1 MPELTGV
8 AASIV
13 GVLVLLGVLGFAI
26 LRPHGLPEATA
37 AVPAAGLILLLGMAT
52 PAQALNSVAEIGPT
66 LAFLSATLV
75 IAYLAD
81 ADGVFYWLGKSLGR
95 GSRGSAQRLLLLVF
109 IAASLTTALLSLD
122 ATVVLLTPAILT
134 TVKRLK
140 LPAAPHLYASAHLSN
155 SASLLMP
162 VSNLTNLLAF
172 QAAGISFLGF
182 TGLMVL
188 PWLVAVGVEYGVFR
202 WFFHRDLAAIAP
214 AIETALDKTNP
225 PRVSLG
231 ILGLVLAGFA
241 ISPVFDVAAVWV
253 AVAGALVMTGRAL
266 TRGQVGLL
274 RILREVNLPFL
285 LFVAGLS
292 VVVVGATSHG
302 IETAVAD
309 LLPTG
314 VDLLS
319 LLAVAAFGAVLANL
333 VNNLPAT
340 LLMLAAMGPHPAAGI
355 VLAMLIGVNVG
366 PNLTY
371 TGSLATLLWRR
382 VLIREGKMPSLG
394 RFTRLGLITTPLAL
408 VGSVAA
414 LGIGLAIFG

>member
-1 MPELTGV
+1 M
-8 AASIV
+8 
-13 GVLVLLGVLGFAI
+13 LGVLGFAI
-26 LRPHGLPEATA
+26 LRPRGWPEAVA

-52 PAQALNSVAEIGPT
+52 PAQAMDSVTELGPT
-66 LAFLSATLV
+66 LAFLAATLV
-75 IAYLAD
+75 IANLAD
-81 ADGVFYWLGKSLGR
+81 VDGVFRWLGQALGR

-109 IAASLTTALLSLD
+109 LAAALTTALLSLD

-134 TVKRLK
+134 TIKRLK

-155 SASLLMP
+155 SASLLLP

-182 TGLMVL
+182 TALMAL

-202 WFFHRDLAAIAP
+202 WFFRRELVQVASKIEAP
-214 AIETALDKTNP
+214 PKASDP

-241 ISPVFDVAAVWV
+241 VSPVFDLPAVWV
-253 AVAGALVMTGRAL
+253 AAAGALVMAGRAL
-266 TRGQVGLL
+266 IHGQVGLL
-274 RILREVNLPFL
+274 RILRELNLPFL

-302 IETAVAD
+302 IETAVSD
-309 LLPTG
+309 LLPVG

-319 LLAVAAFGAVLANL
+319 MLGVAAMGAVLANL

-340 LLMLAAMGPHPAAGI
+340 LLMLAAIGPHPAAGL

-394 RFTRLGLITTPLAL
+394 QFTRLGLITTPLAL
-408 VGSVAA
+408 VGAVVALR
-414 LGIGLAIFG
+414 LGSAIFG